1 MNVHRYNLSDEE
13 KDWLKVAKL
22 NQDKSEAL
30 LSEMKAL
37 NKEWANINKSHDDF
51 LSSVENMLGMRNS
64 RKINREEVLVRES
77 QPVEEL
83 SWSELVEEANKC
95 YSDEINFEDLLSEA
109 EFLEAYERLAEIDKE
124 FTKKPG

>member
-1 MNVHRYNLSDEE
+1 MHRYNLSDEE

-37 NKEWANINKSHDDF
+37 NKEWGNINKSHEDF

>member
-1 MNVHRYNLSDEE
+1 MHRYNLSDEE

-64 RKINREEVLVRES
+64 REINREEVLVRES
-77 QPVEEL
+77 QPVEDL
-83 SWSELVEEANKC
+83 TWSELVEEANKC